1 MRSTWLG
8 VLLVAAAC
16 SAPPSG
22 LGPEPDAEPPAA
34 DAAVPDAD
42 VVFLGPAIVFDDV
55 HIASNQEEAHALSL
69 LGTLINPQLETA
81 VQDGTLLLGIEL
93 RDLDDPSGQS
103 DDAVSVGMLTLTD
116 DDGDGSD
123 NFVPGAPETFTA
135 GAGFIGDT
143 PAILFDDAAIEN
155 GVLTA
160 RGVAALDLLGDIL
173 PISILEPEIEGTLV
187 PSGDGQKVI
196 ELYNGRLRGGLP
208 ASLFALLPNIAGDMC
223 PGATMLD
230 VIAGGCG
237 LLPLQP
243 DVDLDGDG
251 LETVLAEPGDGIISC
266 TDGDGTTVIE
276 GADCGCDPR
285 IADGYSI
292 TFELDLVGAVVNG
305 PAAE

>member
-8 VLLVAAAC
+8 VLLVVAAC

-22 LGPEPDAEPPAA
+22 LGPEPDAEPPLA

-42 VVFLGPAIVFDDV
+42 VVFLGPAIVFDDL

-81 VQDGTLLLGIEL
+81 IADGTLLLGIEL

-103 DDAVSVGMLTLTD
+103 DDAISVGMLTLTD

-208 ASLFALLPNIAGDMC
+208 ANLFALLPNIAGDMC

-243 DVDLDGDG
+243 DVDLDDDG
-251 LETVLAEPGDGIISC
+251 LETFFDDDDDGAIDRC
-266 TDGDGTTVIE
+266 VDGDGSEILGTDCYND
-276 GADCGCDPR
+276 GA
-285 IADGYSI
+285 IADGYRI
-292 TFELDLVGAVVNG
+292 ILAVHGLRAIVVR
-305 PAAE
+305 